1 MYARV
6 AAFENRD
13 TSRIDE
19 MIAIVTERSE
29 AGQDLPG
36 LKRVLML
43 VDRDAGTALGITFFE
58 SEEAIRRA
66 EPSFERMGDEIP
78 EELRGRRTS
87 VETYEALIDE
97 VAEGARAARVSSL
110 EGSSDRIDD
119 GVRFL
124 TEQIIPAAGDISG
137 WRGIILLADP
147 AAGKTKTITFWDGIE
162 SLTASEERADEL
174 RNDAAAAMDETIT
187 GVDRYEVVLSKV
199 LAPTPV

>member
-137 WRGIILLADP
+137 WRGVILLADR

>member
-13 TSRIDE
+13 ASRVDDL
-19 MIAIVTERSE
+19 IATIKERSD
-29 AGQDLPG
+29 AGQGPPDV
-36 LKRVLML
+36 KRVLML
-43 VDRDAGTALGITFFE
+43 VDREAGTALGITFFE
-58 SEEAIRRA
+58 TEDAIRRA
-66 EPSFERMGDEIP
+66 EPAFERMGDEIP
-78 EELRGRRTS
+78 EELRGRRAS

-110 EGSSDRIDD
+110 EGSSDRIDE

-137 WRGIILLADP
+137 WRGVVLLADR

-174 RNDAAAAMDETIT
+174 RSEAAAAMDETIT
-187 GVDRYEVVLSKV
+187 GVDRYEVAVSRV
-199 LAPTPV
+199 LAPTPA